1 MAEKLDVATRLAE
14 GWPAV
19 DNIQTYVWACHVLG
33 YANPDLTL
41 HASQVR
47 DWYASEDGLD
57 LRALDADCA
66 AFEAAVAATE
76 DALRLQDD
84 QLGELSAAWQGHSAG
99 L

>member
-1 MAEKLDVATRLAE
+1 MAEKLDVATRSAE

-47 DWYASEDGLD
+47 DWYASQDGPTSGPSMPTVPRSRRRS
-57 LRALDADCA
+57 LRRR
-66 AFEAAVAATE
+66 T
-76 DALRLQDD
+76 R
-84 QLGELSAAWQGHSAG
+84 
-99 L
+99 